1 MSSARHRLGGSRRRV
16 ANNGGFGD
24 LLVDEKYE
32 ICWGIYYIY
41 IYIYIYEFSVF
52 KMKNSSC
59 LLVHKEASVD
69 ISNYIIWTF
78 PF

>member
-1 MSSARHRLGGSRRRV
+1 MAASAT
-16 ANNGGFGD
+16 F
-24 LLVDEKYE
+24 LLMKNMKFAGV
-32 ICWGIYYIY
+32 YI

>member
-1 MSSARHRLGGSRRRV
+1 MAASAT
-16 ANNGGFGD
+16 F
-24 LLVDEKYE
+24 LLMKNMKFAGV
-32 ICWGIYYIY
+32 YI
-41 IYIYIYEFSVF
+41 IYEFSVF